1 MLEALVVAT
10 ATTGLFALAKGI
22 RGSERFDVAPDPG
35 AVADMARDIFRIIRD
50 RDIPGFGNRGFFGGG
65 GPRDVEPGA
74 YTVALT
80 VEGRTWTQPLTVLR
94 APTFRPAETVDPEDV
109 RLFLKALRR

>member
-1 MLEALVVAT
+1 MPEEVRQRGEEAIDLMKSLLKARWGDVDRSLAVAQQPPTVVLVV
-10 ATTGLFALAKGI
+10 GI
-22 RGSERFDVAPDPG
+22 NGE
-35 AVADMARDIFRIIRD
+35 MK
-50 RDIPGFGNRGFFGGG
+50 
-65 GPRDVEPGA
+65 PGA